1 MLNKIIT
8 LNEKLDYL
16 LFLIR
21 KGKTGCAEKLAE
33 KIGMSRR
40 PLFEIL
46 EELRDQGIPIEY
58 SKEAESY
65 EFKAEVKFL
74 FEVIVDGEKIVQ
86 IKGGRIK
93 NNNFLEECN
102 FFAL

>member
-1 MLNKIIT
+1 MLNKIIL

-33 KIGMSRR
+33 KTGMSRR
-40 PLFEIL
+40 TLFEIL

-65 EFKAEVKFL
+65 EFKGEVKFL
-74 FEVIVDGEKIVQ
+74 FEVVVDGEKIVQ
-86 IKGGRIK
+86 IKGGKTK